1 MDNKKKIK
9 SYTIYGPEKWETYFV
24 NRINKYLTAQGF
36 KVSIKEKM
44 KFNLD
49 ITDSIDNW
57 YGVVRK
63 NIIIQNN
70 RTEQFFTIDHAD
82 QCNEISEDLASHPL
96 CISILKCQYRKG
108 FYGKW
113 EHMVSAFTYGVKE
126 WNKYFNLREYLIKV
140 PKEKNQMYFKGNENG
155 RKHILVNLLEKG
167 LINKD
172 YGLRTHNGGGRLKA
186 TQEEYLKN
194 MAKRKIALSLPGIG
208 NFCHRELEAFG
219 IGVPVLMP
227 ILKNQYYNAL
237 IPDIHYIAINNSVI
251 GDHLIT
257 EDHKIK
263 RYTKQE
269 EELLCKMIREKY
281 ENVINNEDYLKHISN
296 SATSWFEKNI
306 NFPNDMI
313 LMKDILLQKFNWEF
327 L

>member
-1 MDNKKKIK
+1 VNNFNEVNSFLDEEEEEETTEQKKEYSNSNFEKELNK
-9 SYTIYGPEKWETYFV
+9 E
-24 NRINKYLTAQGF
+24 
-36 KVSIKEKM
+36 IKEKM

-194 MAKRKIALSLPGIG
+194 LLESGYTLEESLQFDIFYYYFRCMKLKNYPKKWNMLSKKEIYKLPGIK
-208 NFCHRELEAFG
+208 E
-219 IGVPVLMP
+219 I
-227 ILKNQYYNAL
+227 IKN
-237 IPDIHYIAINNSVI
+237 
-251 GDHLIT
+251 G
-257 EDHKIK
+257 
-263 RYTKQE
+263 
-269 EELLCKMIREKY
+269 
-281 ENVINNEDYLKHISN
+281 
-296 SATSWFEKNI
+296 
-306 NFPNDMI
+306 
-313 LMKDILLQKFNWEF
+313 
-327 L
+327 